1 MTAKKNILLVEKL
14 GEYWLVLNEP
24 APLGASNP

>member
-14 GEYWLVLNEP
+14 DEYRFVLKGP
-24 APLGASNP
+24 VPLGASNP